1 VESEVTY
8 EVPVLSEWLKGSSH
22 EGRKDPHLKEKGMP
36 QVPSK
41 IQHNGNGHKPKR
53 KTRYVGSTGKAQ
65 VETNN
70 PRWTS
75 KHNVKPVE
83 VAGTLPYDVRYQC
96 DPDSKWE
103 GYYMTEWRKLRGK

>member
-1 VESEVTY
+1 MNALPMLSSKLQGTSDPRREVSNLKAKD
-8 EVPVLSEWLKGSSH
+8 VPQMQG
-22 EGRKDPHLKEKGMP
+22 
-36 QVPSK
+36 K

-53 KTRYVGSTGKAQ
+53 KARYVGSTGKAQ